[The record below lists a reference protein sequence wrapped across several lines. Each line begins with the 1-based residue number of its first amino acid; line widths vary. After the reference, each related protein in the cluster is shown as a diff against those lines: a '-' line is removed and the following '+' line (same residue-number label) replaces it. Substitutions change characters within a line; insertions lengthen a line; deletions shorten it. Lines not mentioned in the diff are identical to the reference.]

1 MTHLPQNLLP
11 AFAHLS
17 LLFSLSGCGTKTSQ
31 SSLQITNGKEINET
45 RYQSV
50 IFIRAS
56 AGGHLQSC
64 TATFVNHY
72 QAVTAAHCLEGMTA
86 DDPAVYAAK
95 FDVNGKEITS
105 FGAEDFK
112 IHPLYDSTV
121 SPNPHDLAVIDFPR
135 HSASTIALIASKAPA
150 IDSWVQLVG
159 YGDNENFYDAE
170 GHLSGS
176 GSNKKRVGTNK
187 VYAYDKDMIL
197 IVGVPGTTQDVM
209 QGTESCSGAGDSGG
223 PLFINSSTLVGV
235 TFGGGIHKETAEDG
249 STKLSC
255 GSYYVDLSRKEN
267 IDFLESVL
275 TYGIKMESDS
285 ETAR

>member
-1 MTHLPQNLLP
+1 MTIIPRYMGAALVS
-11 AFAHLS
+11 AS
-17 LLFSLSGCGTKTSQ
+17 LLLIMSSCGAKSSS
-31 SSLQITNGKEINET
+31 SSLHITNGKEINET

-50 IFIRAS
+50 VFIRAS

-86 DDPAVYAAK
+86 SDPDIYAAK

-112 IHPLYDSTV
+112 IHPLYDPSV
-121 SPNPHDLAVIDFPR
+121 SPNSHDLAVIDFPR
-135 HSASTIALIASKAPA
+135 HSASTIALISSKAPVV
-150 IDSWVQLVG
+150 DSWVQLVG

-170 GHLSGS
+170 GLLTGSGS
-176 GSNKKRVGTNK
+176 GKKRVGTNK
-187 VYAYDKDMIL
+187 VYSYDQDMLL
-197 IVGVPGTTQDVM
+197 IVGVPGTSKDVM
-209 QGTESCSGAGDSGG
+209 TGTESCSGAGDSGG
-223 PLFINSSTLVGV
+223 PLFINSTTLVGV
-235 TFGGGIHKETAEDG
+235 AFGGGIHKETAQDG

-275 TYGIKMESDS
+275 KYEVKMESDP
-285 ETAR
+285 ETAK